1 VNITRALNDPNVFAP
16 HFKGDSW
23 ACWFVFLAALFG
35 LPLSPDQLLLFKQFT
50 GRDTAPTS
58 PLREAWLVV
67 GRRGG
72 KSFVLAVTAVFLAC
86 FKDWKPYLGP
96 GEVGTI
102 MIIAKDR
109 AQARA
114 IKRFIS
120 GLLRETPMLA
130 PLIEDETAES
140 IRLTNRVA
148 IEIHTASYRSTRG
161 YTIIAALLD
170 EIAIW
175 ESDEFAAEPD
185 VEVINAIKPGMLTVP
200 GSVLLCASSP
210 HARRGA
216 LWEAYRKHYGQ
227 DGDPILVWQAPT
239 RAMNATVPQA
249 DIDAH
254 MAEDPARASAEYLA
268 QFRTDVETFISRE
281 VIDAAVV
288 PGRHDLPRMDGV
300 TYTGFTD
307 PSGGSSDSMTLSICH
322 VEGDAFGVKRSVT
335 DLIRETKPPFSPD
348 AVVAEFAALLK
359 AYGIHTVWGDRYAGV
374 WPRERFAVH
383 GINYQIPGK
392 SASDLYTELLPILN
406 SRRAELP
413 DNPRLVSQL
422 CQLERHAGNTKDNVK
437 HPPGGHDDV
446 ANAVAGAMVMAL
458 QVAATEVTSFPM
470 PFVAGT
476 PRNVPGADPVVVGE
490 VVCPPGPNPWPSAP
504 AAAAPAAPRAAPAWQ
519 SWVDAELAGSHY
531 HDPWA
536 NRNGT

>member
-1 VNITRALNDPNVFAP
+1 MKNPDIIKALDDPNVFARY
-16 HFKGDSW
+16 FKGESW
-23 ACWFVFLAALFG
+23 VVWRVFLAALFG
-35 LPLSPDQLLLFKQFT
+35 LLLDHDQLQLFKQFT
-50 GRDTAPTS
+50 GRATAPTS
-58 PLREAWLVV
+58 PLREAWLVC
-67 GRRGG
+67 GRRAG
-72 KSFVLAVTAVFLAC
+72 KSFILSVIAVFLAC

-109 AQARA
+109 AQARS

-120 GLLRETPMLA
+120 GLIRETPMLSR
-130 PLIEDETAES
+130 LLEDETAES
-140 IRLTNRVA
+140 IRLTNRIV

-161 YTIIAALLD
+161 YTIVAALLD
-170 EIAIW
+170 EVAIW
-175 ESDEFAAEPD
+175 ESDEHAAEPD
-185 VEVINAIKPGMLTVP
+185 IEVINAIKPGMLTVP
-200 GSVLLCASSP
+200 GSILLCASSP

-227 DGDPILVWQAPT
+227 DGDPVLVWQAPT

-254 MAEDPARASAEYLA
+254 IAEDPARAQAEYLA

-288 PGRHDLPRMDGV
+288 PGRHDLPHMDGV

-307 PSGGSSDSMTLSICH
+307 PSGGSSDSMALSICH
-322 VEGDAFGVKRSVT
+322 VESDASGVKRGVT
-335 DLIRETKPPFSPD
+335 DLIREVKPPFSPD
-348 AVVAEFAALLK
+348 AVVAEFATLLK
-359 AYGIHTVWGDRYAGV
+359 AYGISTVWGDRYAGV

-422 CQLERHAGNTKDNVK
+422 CQLERHAGSAKDNIK

-446 ANAVAGAMVMAL
+446 ANATAGGLVMAL
-458 QVAATEVTSFPM
+458 QVAATEVTSFHVPFDFSRSLIGVM
-470 PFVAGT
+470 PGSL
-476 PRNVPGADPVVVGE
+476 GD
-490 VVCPPGPNPWPSAP
+490 
-504 AAAAPAAPRAAPAWQ
+504 
-519 SWVDAELAGSHY
+519 SWSVTD
-531 HDPWA
+531 
-536 NRNGT
+536 R

>member
-1 VNITRALNDPNVFAP
+1 MNIIKALNDPHVFARY
-16 HFKGDSW
+16 FKGESW
-23 ACWFVFLAALFG
+23 NVWRVFLATLFG
-35 LPLSPDQLLLFKQFT
+35 LPLGPDQLRLFQQFT
-50 GRDTAPTS
+50 GRTAAPAS

-72 KSFVLAVTAVFLAC
+72 KSFVLAVVAVFLAC

-96 GEVGTI
+96 GEIGTI

-109 AQARA
+109 AQARV

-120 GLLRETPMLA
+120 GLIRETPMLSRLLA
-130 PLIEDETAES
+130 EETAES
-140 IRLTNRVA
+140 IRLRNRVA
-148 IEIHTASYRSTRG
+148 IEIHTASFRSTRG

-170 EIAIW
+170 EVAIW

-185 VEVINAIKPGMLTVP
+185 VEVVNAIKPGMLTVP
-200 GSVLLCASSP
+200 GSMLLCASSP

-216 LWEAYRKHYGQ
+216 LWEAYRKHFGQ
-227 DGDPILVWQAPT
+227 DGDPVLVWQAPT

-307 PSGGSSDSMTLSICH
+307 PSGGSSDSMALSICH
-322 VEGDAFGVKRSVT
+322 VESDASGVKRGVT
-335 DLIRETKPPFSPD
+335 DLIREVKPPFSPD
-348 AVVAEFAALLK
+348 AVVAEFATLLK
-359 AYGIHTVWGDRYAGV
+359 AYGVFTVWGDRYAGV

-383 GINYQIPGK
+383 GVNYQIPGK
-392 SASDLYTELLPILN
+392 SASDLYVELLPILN
-406 SRRAELP
+406 SRRSELP

-422 CQLERHAGNTKDNVK
+422 CQLERHSGSAKDAIR
-437 HPPGGHDDV
+437 HPPGSHDDI
-446 ANAVAGAMVMAL
+446 ANAVAGAIVMAL
-458 QVAATEVTSFPM
+458 QVAAVQEPTIHP
-470 PFVAGT
+470 PFDFSTASCG
-476 PRNVPGADPVVVGE
+476 PLPGSMNDSWS
-490 VVCPPGPNPWPSAP
+490 PPYNW
-504 AAAAPAAPRAAPAWQ
+504 
-519 SWVDAELAGSHY
+519 
-531 HDPWA
+531 
-536 NRNGT
+536 

>member
-1 VNITRALNDPNVFAP
+1 VNILQSLNDPNVFARY
-16 HFKGDSW
+16 FKGKSW
-23 ACWFVFLAALFG
+23 AAWRVFLAALFG
-35 LPLSPDQLLLFKQFT
+35 LPLGHDQLQLFKQFT
-50 GRDTAPTS
+50 GRTTAPTS
-58 PLREAWLVV
+58 PLREGWLIC

-72 KSFVLAVTAVFLAC
+72 KSFVLATIATFLAC
-86 FKDWKPYLGP
+86 FKDWKPFLGP

-102 MIIAKDR
+102 MVIAKDR
-109 AQARA
+109 AQARV

-120 GLLRETPMLA
+120 GLIRETPMLA
-130 PLIEDETAES
+130 RLLDEETAES
-140 IRLTNRVA
+140 IRLRNRVA
-148 IEIHTASYRSTRG
+148 IEIHTASFRSTRG

-170 EIAIW
+170 EVAIW

-200 GSVLLCASSP
+200 GSMLLCASSP

-216 LWEAYRKHYGQ
+216 LWEAYRKHFGQ
-227 DGDPILVWQAPT
+227 DGDPVLVWQAPT

-288 PGRHDLPRMDGV
+288 PGRHDLPRMEGV
-300 TYTGFTD
+300 TYIGFTD
-307 PSGGSSDSMTLSICH
+307 PSGGSSDPMTLSICH
-322 VEGDAFGVKRSVT
+322 AEGDAAGVKRGVT
-335 DLIRETKPPFSPD
+335 DLIREVKPPFSPD
-348 AVVAEFAALLK
+348 GVVAEFAALLK
-359 AYGIHTVWGDRYAGV
+359 AYGVHTVWGDRYAGV

-392 SASDLYTELLPILN
+392 SASDLYTEMLPVLN

-422 CQLERHAGNTKDNVK
+422 CQLERHAGSAKDNVK
-437 HPPGGHDDV
+437 HPPGAHDDV
-446 ANAVAGAMVMAL
+446 ANAVAGAIVMAL
-458 QVAATEVTSFPM
+458 QAAVVQEPNVHVPFDLSYSALGIVA
-470 PFVAGT
+470 
-476 PRNVPGADPVVVGE
+476 PGSIGDSWS
-490 VVCPPGPNPWPSAP
+490 PPS
-504 AAAAPAAPRAAPAWQ
+504 
-519 SWVDAELAGSHY
+519 SW
-531 HDPWA
+531 
-536 NRNGT
+536 

>member
-1 VNITRALNDPNVFAP
+1 MNITRAINDPNVFARY
-16 HFKGDSW
+16 FKGKSW
-23 ACWFVFLAALFG
+23 VAWRVFLAALFG
-35 LPLSPDQLLLFKQFT
+35 LPLSDDQFALFKQFT
-50 GRDTAPTS
+50 GRDTAPIA

-72 KSFVLAVTAVFLAC
+72 KSFVLAVVATFLAC
-86 FKDWKPYLGP
+86 FKDWKPFLGP

-120 GLLRETPMLA
+120 GLIRETPL
-130 PLIEDETAES
+130 LSRLLEEETAEA
-140 IRLTNRVA
+140 IRLHNRIV

-161 YTIIAALLD
+161 YTIVAALLD
-170 EIAIW
+170 EVAIW

-254 MAEDPARASAEYLA
+254 MAEDPTRAQAEYFA

-300 TYTGFTD
+300 VYTGFTD
-307 PSGGSSDSMTLSICH
+307 PSGGSADSMTLSICH
-322 VEGDAFGVKRSVT
+322 VEGNASGIKRGIT
-335 DLIRETKPPFSPD
+335 DLIREVRPPFSPD
-348 AVVAEFAALLK
+348 GVIAEFTSLLK

-383 GINYQIPGK
+383 GVDYQIPGK
-392 SASDLYTELLPILN
+392 TASDLYTELLPILN

-413 DNPRLVSQL
+413 DNSRLISQL
-422 CQLERHAGNTKDNVK
+422 CQLERHAGSVKDK
-437 HPPGGHDDV
+437 IQHPPGAHDDI
-446 ANAVAGAMVMAL
+446 ANAVAGALVMAMRAD
-458 QVAATEVTSFPM
+458 VGVTLPPPNF
-470 PFVAGT
+470 
-476 PRNVPGADPVVVGE
+476 DPVVSGGPISHFGDVPAYGNHIGGDAYFGTDQ
-490 VVCPPGPNPWPSAP
+490 PGIASGPEYSGFGG
-504 AAAAPAAPRAAPAWQ
+504 
-519 SWVDAELAGSHY
+519 AG
-531 HDPWA
+531 A
-536 NRNGT
+536 NRGGW

>member
-1 VNITRALNDPNVFAP
+1 LHIIQALQDPNVFARY
-16 HFKGDSW
+16 FKGESW
-23 ACWFVFLAALFG
+23 AVWRVFLAALFG
-35 LPLSPDQLLLFKQFT
+35 LPLSPDQVPLFKRFT

-72 KSFVLAVTAVFLAC
+72 KSFVLAVVAVFLAC

-109 AQARA
+109 AQARS

-120 GLLRETPMLA
+120 GLLRETPML
-130 PLIEDETAES
+130 LRLLEDETAES
-140 IRLTNRVA
+140 IRLTNRIA

-161 YTIIAALLD
+161 YTIVAALLD
-170 EIAIW
+170 EISIW

-200 GSVLLCASSP
+200 GSILLCASSP

-227 DGDPILVWQAPT
+227 DGDPVLVWQAPT

-307 PSGGSSDSMTLSICH
+307 PSGGSRFH
-322 VEGDAFGVKRSVT
+322 
-335 DLIRETKPPFSPD
+335 D
-348 AVVAEFAALLK
+348 AVHLP
-359 AYGIHTVWGDRYAGV
+359 YGRRRDWRQARCHR
-374 WPRERFAVH
+374 
-383 GINYQIPGK
+383 
-392 SASDLYTELLPILN
+392 SDP
-406 SRRAELP
+406 
-413 DNPRLVSQL
+413 
-422 CQLERHAGNTKDNVK
+422 
-437 HPPGGHDDV
+437 
-446 ANAVAGAMVMAL
+446 
-458 QVAATEVTSFPM
+458 
-470 PFVAGT
+470 
-476 PRNVPGADPVVVGE
+476 
-490 VVCPPGPNPWPSAP
+490 
-504 AAAAPAAPRAAPAWQ
+504 
-519 SWVDAELAGSHY
+519 
-531 HDPWA
+531 
-536 NRNGT
+536 

>member
-1 VNITRALNDPNVFAP
+1 MNILHTLRDPHVFAP

-23 ACWFVFLAALFG
+23 ACWFVFLATLFG
-35 LPLSPDQLLLFKQFT
+35 LPLSPDQLLLFQKYT
-50 GRDTAPTS
+50 GRTTVPTS

-72 KSFVLAVTAVFLAC
+72 KSFVLAVVAVFLAC
-86 FKDWKPYLGP
+86 FKDWRPFLGP

-140 IRLTNRVA
+140 IRLRNRIV

-175 ESDEFAAEPD
+175 ESDETAAEPD

-216 LWEAYRKHYGQ
+216 LWEAYRKHYSQ
-227 DGDPILVWQAPT
+227 DGDPVLVWQAPT
-239 RAMNATVPQA
+239 RDMNATVPQA

-254 MAEDPARASAEYLA
+254 MAEDPARARAEYFA
-268 QFRTDVETFISRE
+268 EFRTDVETFISRE

-300 TYTGFTD
+300 NYTGFTD
-307 PSGGSSDSMTLSICH
+307 PSGGSSDSMTLSICQ
-322 VEGDAFGVKRSVT
+322 VEGDAAGIKHTIT
-335 DLIRETKPPFSPD
+335 DLVREVKPPFSPD

-359 AYGIHTVWGDRYAGV
+359 AYGVHAVWGDRYAGV

-383 GINYQIPGK
+383 GIDYRIPGK
-392 SASDLYTELLPILN
+392 SASDLYTELLPVLN
-406 SRRAELP
+406 SHRAELP

-422 CQLERHAGNTKDNVK
+422 CQLERHAGSAKDNVK

-446 ANAVAGAMVMAL
+446 ANAVAGAIVMAL
-458 QVAATEVTSFPM
+458 QLAATEVTSFPV
-470 PFVAGT
+470 PFVAGS
-476 PRNVPGADPVVVGE
+476 PRNIPGQDYGVGASE
-490 VVCPPGPNPWPSAP
+490 PAPMPSAP
-504 AAAAPAAPRAAPAWQ
+504 PPIANYDYNANQDWKSYVNSDGSIRSSPRGRWE
-519 SWVDAELAGSHY
+519 V
-531 HDPWA
+531 
-536 NRNGT
+536 